1 MLERLIPVANSFTVT
16 LLGTGMPSF
25 FEADLGD
32 MAFTLGLSG
41 WTANDWSRAGNFDL
55 LAPRADVDNATKSIV
70 FEALRERWFEPTDSL
85 SDRLSLSRETI
96 AGALSAY
103 TQAGRVIY
111 DLTHQV
117 WRIRELSRDPL
128 LPDALRFSS
137 PRESA
142 AAQFVENGQVH
153 NRVVQSVGKGKTIT
167 AEVQDKNRTHRTE
180 LHIDQDER
188 LVKAIC
194 DCNFHQV
201 NQLRM
206 GPCEHILATRRDS
219 ALI

>member
-1 MLERLIPVANSFTVT
+1 MLQ
-16 LLGTGMPSF
+16 
-25 FEADLGD
+25 
-32 MAFTLGLSG
+32 
-41 WTANDWSRAGNFDL
+41 
-55 LAPRADVDNATKSIV
+55 SIV
-70 FEALRERWFEPTDSL
+70 FEALRERWLEPTDSL
-85 SDRLSLSRETI
+85 SERLHLSRETI

-111 DLTHQV
+111 DLTQQV

-142 AAQFVENGQVH
+142 AAQLAENGQVR

-188 LVKAIC
+188 LIKAVC

-206 GPCEHILATRRDS
+206 GPCEHILATRKEVENI
-219 ALI
+219 LHV